1 MKTIKNER
9 LLSLDILRGLTIIL
23 MIIVNTPGSWDHVYA
38 PFLHAEW
45 NGVTPTDYI
54 FPTFLFIV
62 GVSIV
67 LSFTKQLELG
77 KNRTE
82 LTKKV
87 FIRALKIYSVGIF
100 LWLWPSFNFDGI
112 RWVGVLPRI
121 AFVFLGCALLFL
133 YTSRKVQIYI
143 GIAILLFYWII
154 MAYIPV
160 PGIGI
165 PDLSVPEKNWA
176 HFIDKLFLPG
186 RLWKQTWDPEGILST
201 LPSIAS
207 GIMGMMSGYI
217 LLKKEELGNKIN
229 QLFFFGFLLLFLG
242 DIMQWVFPLNKN
254 LWSSSF
260 SLLMGGITAISL
272 ASSIYIFD
280 LKKSKYKFKFA
291 HVFGVNSIFSYSLSS
306 ILTVAFYSSK
316 WWGFALN
323 DKFINLWESIGLPLK
338 MGSLVYA
345 LFYVI
350 ILWVPTYYLYKN
362 KVFIKL

>member
-82 LTKKV
+82 LIKKV

-133 YTSRKVQIYI
+133 YTSRKAQMYI

-186 RLWKQTWDPEGILST
+186 RLWEQTWDPEGILST

-242 DIMQWVFPLNKN
+242 DILQWVFPLNKN

-280 LKKSKYKFKFA
+280 LKKSEYKFKFA

-306 ILTVAFYSSK
+306 ILTVVFYSSK